1 MIMAILITVFAVLTI
16 IIVKLHFI
24 PIIKIMILKRKHPN
38 QIESIVHLGP
48 SLVREEKYNLKHYD
62 DNIYSIRNIYKK
74 NQDVKLILYKN
85 AKGQLGYIFVDPELI
100 KQVHQNPE
108 VFQKQMSNPIIKY
121 LFQDSL
127 LFKTGKEWQ
136 RQRQFLGKSFH
147 FDEIKN
153 YLQDIKQVTKEELQ
167 KVKLKIESQPDRS
180 IEIVKTCQNIT
191 QEVVFRIFFGS
202 TNLKVSKPDGK
213 EIPIADEMISSIES
227 FQVLFR
233 SNYLLFAK
241 FVILGQNV
249 LEVLPTNKE
258 REIKQRFI
266 DLKKACKLIIS
277 QRKEQLIKNPTLYK
291 YNFLD
296 QYLKEVIV
304 NNNQSI
310 TDEEIIQNSLSL
322 FFAGTD
328 TTGNLVGSALYYLSL
343 NLTIQNQAREEVLK
357 VLSQKKLNE
366 NLEEK
371 LASLTLQDLSNMN
384 FLNSILKETLRLIPP
399 APNVLSRICVQDFQ
413 IGDFFIKKGTPVG
426 TYFISSQMNPK
437 LYPNPETFDPNRW
450 MNAQEQNSINFTPFS
465 LGPRNCI
472 GQHLAIIEAKCILS
486 YILINYDILPNEN
499 QKIQFRS
506 KFVYGIQPDNFIT
519 LKIR

>member
-1 MIMAILITVFAVLTI
+1 MIMVILIIALAIFTILITL
-16 IIVKLHFI
+16 LHII
-24 PIIKIMILKRKHPN
+24 PIINVMILKRKHPN
-38 QIESIVHLGP
+38 SVESIVHLGP
-48 SLVREEKYNLKHYD
+48 SLIREEKSNLIHHD
-62 DNIYSIRNIYKK
+62 DNLYTFRNIYKK
-74 NQDVKLILYKN
+74 NPNVKLIVYKN
-85 AKGQLGYIFVDPELI
+85 AKGQIGYAFVDPELI

-108 VFQKQMSNPIIKY
+108 IFQKQAANPIIKY

-127 LFKTGKEWQ
+127 LFKQGKEWQ

-167 KVKLKIESQPDRS
+167 KVKNQLKSQPDSS
-180 IEIVKTCQNIT
+180 IEIVKICQNIT

-202 TNLKVSKPDGK
+202 TSLKVVKSDGQ
-213 EIPIADEMISSIES
+213 EIPIADEMINSIEA
-227 FQVLFR
+227 FQVLFK

-241 FVILGQNV
+241 FVILGKNV
-249 LEVLPTNKE
+249 LEVFPTKKE
-258 REIKQRFI
+258 KDIKQRFT
-266 DLKKACKLIIS
+266 DLKQACKQIIN
-277 QRKEQLIKNPTLYK
+277 QRKELLIKDPTQYK

-296 QYLKEVIV
+296 QYLKEVLI
-304 NNNQSI
+304 NNNKSI

-328 TTGNLVGSALYYLSL
+328 TTGNLSGSALYYLSL
-343 NLTIQNQAREEVLK
+343 NPTIQQQAREEVLK
-357 VLSQKKLNE
+357 VLSQNKQSENMEE
-366 NLEEK
+366 NLD
-371 LASLTLQDLSNMN
+371 SLNLQDLSNMN

-399 APNVLSRICVQDFQ
+399 APNVLLRKCVQDFK
-413 IGDFFIKKGTPVG
+413 IGEFSIKKGTPVG

-437 LYPNPETFDPNRW
+437 LYPNPEKFDPNRW
-450 MNAQEQNSINFTPFS
+450 MNSQEQNSINFTPFS

-486 YILINYDILPNEN
+486 QILINYDILPNKN
-499 QKIQFRS
+499 QKIKLRS
-506 KFVYGIQPDNFIT
+506 KFVYGVYPDNFIT